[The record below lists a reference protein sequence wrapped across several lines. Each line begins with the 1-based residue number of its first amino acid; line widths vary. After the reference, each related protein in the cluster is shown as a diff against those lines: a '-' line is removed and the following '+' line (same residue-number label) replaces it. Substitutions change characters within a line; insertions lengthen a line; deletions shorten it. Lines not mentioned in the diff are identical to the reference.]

1 VEGKSGQNR
10 EKGKACRDKRGK
22 EVLTLPPLCAILC
35 KRGRKVGDSMLDERY
50 IVAKSKSLVW
60 AKFQDYSP
68 GELKILDTYLSR
80 IDPRKPDSSLVTF
93 TKKEYADLMGLD
105 SDIRTEQLKTY
116 TGGLLSNVV
125 TIDLPEKGYVQYPL
139 FSEAKC
145 YRDDKSG
152 QVTIEV
158 DCNPKLKAAFFDIA
172 RNGYVR
178 YQLKN
183 IISLKSQYSVRLY
196 PKLKD
201 RPFGWTV
208 QVTELREML
217 GATAASYDVFK
228 DFNKHV
234 LQKAVKEI
242 NEITDINVTTEN
254 VRKGRSV
261 VAIRFKVEE
270 KKQVLLD
277 KEQAGLFDE
286 DEDQMALDGVFDAEP
301 SPVGDPDDPLAL
313 CADALPPD
321 FTREQ
326 VEMLRTLALDH
337 VPFTIRSLAEKELWL
352 FEYLQQKT
360 LLMKATPGVQSPF
373 AWLRKA
379 VAEDWS

>member
-1 VEGKSGQNR
+1 
-10 EKGKACRDKRGK
+10 
-22 EVLTLPPLCAILC
+22 
-35 KRGRKVGDSMLDERY
+35 MLDERY
-50 IVAKSKSLVW
+50 IVEKSKALVW
-60 AKFQDYSP
+60 AQFQDYSS

-80 IDPRKPDSSLVTF
+80 IDARNPDSSLVTF
-93 TKKEYADLMGLD
+93 TKKEYAELMGLD
-105 SDIRTEQLKTY
+105 SDIRTEQLKAY

-125 TIDLPEKGYVQYPL
+125 TIEMPGKGYVQYPL

-145 YRDDKSG
+145 YLDDSSG

-158 DCNPKLKAAFFDIA
+158 DCNQKLKPAFFDLA
-172 RNGYVR
+172 KNGYVR

-208 QVTELREML
+208 TVAELREML

-242 NEITDINVTTEN
+242 NEITDITVTTEN
-254 VRKGRSV
+254 IRKGKSV
-261 VAIRFKVEE
+261 VSIKFNVTEKSPHVITKEDAELFTDAEHVEVE
-270 KKQVLLD
+270 V
-277 KEQAGLFDE
+277 
-286 DEDQMALDGVFDAEP
+286 DEDQISFDGVIDSTFVDID
-301 SPVGDPDDPLAL
+301 DPNDPLAL
-313 CADALPPD
+313 FASALPKN

-326 VEMLRTLALDH
+326 VELLRTLALEHMPSTVAYGPD
-337 VPFTIRSLAEKELWL
+337 ADLWL
-352 FEYLQQKT
+352 HGFLDQKT
-360 LLMKATPGVQSPF
+360 KLMQATPNVMNPF
-373 AWLRKA
+373 AWLRRA
-379 VAEDWS
+379 IMEDWK

>member
-1 VEGKSGQNR
+1 
-10 EKGKACRDKRGK
+10 
-22 EVLTLPPLCAILC
+22 
-35 KRGRKVGDSMLDERY
+35 MLDELY
-50 IVAKSKSLVW
+50 IVEKSKALVW
-60 AKFQDYSP
+60 AQFQDYSP

-80 IDPRKPDSSLVTF
+80 IDPRRPESSLVTF
-93 TKKEYADLMGLD
+93 TKKEYAELMGLD

-125 TIDLPEKGYVQYPL
+125 TIDLPDKGYVQYPL

-145 YRDDKSG
+145 YLDDKSG

-158 DCNPKLKAAFFDIA
+158 DCNHKLKAAFFDIA

-183 IISLKSQYSVRLY
+183 IISLRSQYSVRLY

-208 QVTELREML
+208 SVSELREML

-242 NEITDINVTTEN
+242 NEITDINVETEN

-261 VAIRFKVEE
+261 VSIRFKVTE

-277 KEQAGLFDE
+277 KEQAALFSE
-286 DEDQMALDGVFDAEP
+286 EEEEQFKIDGVNEAAP
-301 SPVGDPDDPLAL
+301 SPIDDPDDPLSL
-313 CADALPPD
+313 CASALPPD

-326 VEMLRTLALDH
+326 VDMLRRLAVDH
-337 VPFTIRSLAEKELWL
+337 LPFTVRTLAEKELWL
-352 FEYLQQKT
+352 HDYLQQKT
-360 LLMKATPGVQSPF
+360 LLMKATPDVRSPF
-373 AWLRKA
+373 AWLRQA
-379 VAEDWS
+379 VAEDWK

>member
-1 VEGKSGQNR
+1 
-10 EKGKACRDKRGK
+10 
-22 EVLTLPPLCAILC
+22 
-35 KRGRKVGDSMLDERY
+35 MLDERY
-50 IVAKSKSLVW
+50 WVEKSKALVW
-60 AKFQDYSP
+60 AQFQDYSP

-80 IDPRKPDSSLVTF
+80 IDPRNPESSLVAF

-105 SDIRTEQLKTY
+105 SDIRTEQLKAY

-145 YRDDKSG
+145 YLDDKTG

-158 DCNPKLKAAFFDIA
+158 DCNHKLKAAFFDIA
-172 RNGYVR
+172 SNGYVR

-208 QVTELREML
+208 SVKELREML

-234 LQKAVKEI
+234 LQKAIKEI
-242 NEITDINVTTEN
+242 NDITDINVSTEN
-254 VRKGRSV
+254 IRKGRSV
-261 VAIRFKVEE
+261 VSIRFKVEE
-270 KKQVLLD
+270 KKQILLD
-277 KEQAGLFDE
+277 KEQAALFVE
-286 DEDQMALDGVFDAEP
+286 EEEEQVVLDGVLNGT
-301 SPVGDPDDPLAL
+301 PVPIDDPDDPLAL
-313 CADALPPD
+313 CASALPPD

-326 VEMLRTLALDH
+326 VEMLRNLALNH
-337 VPFTIRSLAEKELWL
+337 TPFTLRSLAEKELWL

-360 LLMKATPGVQSPF
+360 LLMKATPNVVSPF
-373 AWLRKA
+373 GWLRQA
-379 VAEDWS
+379 VAEDWK

>member
-1 VEGKSGQNR
+1 
-10 EKGKACRDKRGK
+10 
-22 EVLTLPPLCAILC
+22 
-35 KRGRKVGDSMLDERY
+35 MLDESY
-50 IVAKSKSLVW
+50 LVEKSKALVW
-60 AKFQDYSP
+60 AQFQDYSP

-80 IDPRKPDSSLVTF
+80 INPRDPDSSLVTF

-125 TIDLPEKGYVQYPL
+125 TIDLPDKGYVQYPL

-145 YRDDKSG
+145 YLDEKSG

-158 DCNPKLKAAFFDIA
+158 DCNHKLKAAFFDIA

-208 QVTELREML
+208 SVEELRKML
-217 GATAASYDVFK
+217 GATASSYDVFK

-254 VRKGRSV
+254 IRKGRSV
-261 VAIRFKVEE
+261 VSIRFTVEE
-270 KKQVLLD
+270 KKQILLD
-277 KEQAGLFDE
+277 KEQAELFGDE
-286 DEDQMALDGVFDAEP
+286 EDQFTLDGVMNATP
-301 SPVGDPDDPLAL
+301 SPADDPDDPLSL
-313 CADALPPD
+313 CASALPAD
-321 FTREQ
+321 FSREQ
-326 VEMLRTLALDH
+326 VELLRNLALDH
-337 VPFTIRSLAEKELWL
+337 TPFTIGSLQEKELWL
-352 FEYLQQKT
+352 YDYLRQKT
-360 LLMKATPGVQSPF
+360 LLMRASPDVRSPF
-373 AWLRKA
+373 AWLRQA
-379 VAEDWS
+379 VAEDWN

>member
-1 VEGKSGQNR
+1 
-10 EKGKACRDKRGK
+10 
-22 EVLTLPPLCAILC
+22 
-35 KRGRKVGDSMLDERY
+35 MLDEKY
-50 IVAKSKSLVW
+50 IVEKSKALVW
-60 AKFQDYSP
+60 AQFQDYSP

-80 IDPRKPDSSLVTF
+80 IDPRNPDASLVTF

-125 TIDLPEKGYVQYPL
+125 TIDLPDKGYVQYPL

-145 YRDDKSG
+145 YLDDKSG

-158 DCNPKLKAAFFDIA
+158 DCNHKLKTAFFDIA

-208 QVTELREML
+208 SVEELRKML

-261 VAIRFKVEE
+261 VSIRFKVTD
-270 KKQVLLD
+270 KQQHVIS
-277 KEQAGLFDE
+277 KE
-286 DEDQMALDGVFDAEP
+286 DAEIFKDAKDAE
-301 SPVGDPDDPLAL
+301 SDEEQILLGGVIDTDYVDVEDTEDPLAL
-313 CADALPPD
+313 CASALPAN

-326 VEMLRTLALDH
+326 VELLRSLAVEHL
-337 VPFTIRSLAEKELWL
+337 PFTVASLAEKELWL
-352 FEYLQQKT
+352 HDYLDQKT
-360 LLMKATPGVQSPF
+360 KLMQATPDVYAPF
-373 AWLRKA
+373 AWLRRA
-379 VAEDWS
+379 VMEDWK

>member
-1 VEGKSGQNR
+1 
-10 EKGKACRDKRGK
+10 
-22 EVLTLPPLCAILC
+22 
-35 KRGRKVGDSMLDERY
+35 MLDENY
-50 IVAKSKSLVW
+50 LVEKSKALVW
-60 AKFQDYSP
+60 AKFQDYSS

-80 IDPRKPDSSLVTF
+80 INPRDPDTSLVTF
-93 TKKEYADLMGLD
+93 TKKEYAELMGLD

-116 TGGLLSNVV
+116 TKGLLSNVV

-139 FSEAKC
+139 FAEAKC
-145 YRDDKSG
+145 YLDEQSG

-158 DCNPKLKAAFFDIA
+158 DCNQKLKPAFFDIA

-178 YQLKN
+178 YQLRN

-208 QVTELREML
+208 TVADLREIL

-254 VRKGRSV
+254 IRKGKSV
-261 VAIRFKVEE
+261 ESVRFTVTEKSRRVINKEDVE
-270 KKQVLLD
+270 
-277 KEQAGLFDE
+277 LFDE
-286 DEDQMALDGVFDAEP
+286 VPATEIEVDENQILLDGVIDEEFIDI
-301 SPVGDPDDPLAL
+301 GDPNDPLTLYAS
-313 CADALPPD
+313 ALPRE
-321 FTREQ
+321 FTRDQ
-326 VEMLRTLALDH
+326 VELLRTLANEH
-337 VPFTIRSLAEKELWL
+337 VPFTIRSLPERELWICD
-352 FEYLQQKT
+352 YLDEKT
-360 LLMKATPGVQSPF
+360 KLMRATPGVMNSF
-373 AWLRKA
+373 AWLRRA
-379 VAEDWS
+379 VAEDWK

>member
-1 VEGKSGQNR
+1 
-10 EKGKACRDKRGK
+10 
-22 EVLTLPPLCAILC
+22 
-35 KRGRKVGDSMLDERY
+35 MLDEKY
-50 IVAKSKSLVW
+50 IVEKSKALVW
-60 AKFQDYSP
+60 AQFQDYSP

-80 IDPRKPDSSLVTF
+80 IDPRKPDASLVTF
-93 TKKEYADLMGLD
+93 TKKEYAELMGLD
-105 SDIRTEQLKTY
+105 SDIRTEQLKSY

-125 TIDLPEKGYVQYPL
+125 TIDMPDKGYVQYPL

-145 YRDDKSG
+145 YLDDKSG

-158 DCNPKLKAAFFDIA
+158 DCNHKLKAAFFDIA
-172 RNGYVR
+172 KNGYVR

-183 IISLKSQYSVRLY
+183 IINLKSQYSVRLY

-201 RPFGWTV
+201 RPFGWTIS
-208 QVTELREML
+208 VTELREML

-242 NEITDINVTTEN
+242 NDVTDITVETEN

-261 VAIRFKVEE
+261 ESIRFKVFE
-270 KKQVLLD
+270 KSPHVIS
-277 KEQAGLFDE
+277 KE
-286 DEDQMALDGVFDAEP
+286 DAEVFADAEEVEQDENQM
-301 SPVGDPDDPLAL
+301 SMAEVFKAHFVDPDDPDDHLAL
-313 CADALPPD
+313 CASALPPN

-326 VEMLRTLALDH
+326 VELLRLLALEHMPYTIRTLE
-337 VPFTIRSLAEKELWL
+337 EKELWL
-352 FEYLQQKT
+352 HDFLFKKVK
-360 LLMKATPGVQSPF
+360 LMEATPDVQAPF

-379 VAEDWS
+379 VMEDWN

>member
-1 VEGKSGQNR
+1 
-10 EKGKACRDKRGK
+10 
-22 EVLTLPPLCAILC
+22 
-35 KRGRKVGDSMLDERY
+35 MLDEKY
-50 IVAKSKSLVW
+50 IVEKSKALVW
-60 AKFQDYSP
+60 AQFQDYSP

-80 IDPRKPDSSLVTF
+80 IDARNPDSSLVTF
-93 TKKEYADLMGLD
+93 TKKEYAELMGLD
-105 SDIRTEQLKTY
+105 SEIRTEQMKAY

-145 YRDDKSG
+145 YLDEKTG

-158 DCNPKLKAAFFDIA
+158 DCNPKLKTAFFDIA
-172 RNGYVR
+172 KNGYVR

-183 IISLKSQYSVRLY
+183 IIALRSQYSVRLY

-208 QVTELREML
+208 SIEELRKIL
-217 GATAASYDVFK
+217 GATASSYDLFK

-234 LQKAVKEI
+234 LQKAIKEI

-261 VAIRFKVEE
+261 VSIRFKVEE
-270 KKQVLLD
+270 KKQIVLS
-277 KEQAGLFDE
+277 KEQAELFYE
-286 DEDQMALDGVFDAEP
+286 EAEQFTMEGVTDAPP
-301 SPVGDPDDPLAL
+301 SPIDDPDDPLCL
-313 CADALPPD
+313 CAAALPRE

-326 VEMLRTLALDH
+326 VDLLRNLAIDH
-337 VPFTIRSLAEKELWL
+337 IPMSVYGQEAKELWL
-352 FEYLQQKT
+352 HDYLQRKT
-360 LLMKATPGVQSPF
+360 MLMRATPGVNSPF
-373 AWLRKA
+373 AWLRQA
-379 VAEDWS
+379 VAEDWK

>member
-1 VEGKSGQNR
+1 
-10 EKGKACRDKRGK
+10 
-22 EVLTLPPLCAILC
+22 
-35 KRGRKVGDSMLDERY
+35 MLDEKY
-50 IVAKSKSLVW
+50 IVEKSKALVW
-60 AKFQDYSP
+60 AQFQDYSP

-80 IDPRKPDSSLVTF
+80 INPREPDSSLVTF
-93 TKKEYADLMGLD
+93 TKKEYAELMGLD

-125 TIDLPEKGYVQYPL
+125 TIDLPDKGYVQYPL

-145 YRDDKSG
+145 FLDEKSG

-158 DCNPKLKAAFFDIA
+158 DCNHKLKTAFFDIA

-183 IISLKSQYSVRLY
+183 IISLRSQYSVRLY

-208 QVTELREML
+208 SVAELRKML

-234 LQKAVKEI
+234 LQKAVQEI
-242 NEITDINVTTEN
+242 NEITDITVTTEN
-254 VRKGRSV
+254 IRKGRSV
-261 VAIRFKVEE
+261 ESIRFTVREKAPHILSKEE
-270 KKQVLLD
+270 TALLGPMDEQV
-277 KEQAGLFDE
+277 
-286 DEDQMALDGVFDAEP
+286 DEDQVMLDEVFSSAYVDIN
-301 SPVGDPDDPLAL
+301 DPNDDLAL
-313 CADALPPD
+313 IASALPSN

-326 VEMLRTLALDH
+326 VEMLRVLAIEHL
-337 VPFTIRSLAEKELWL
+337 PLSIRTVAERDLWL
-352 FEYLQQKT
+352 YDFLNKKAM
-360 LLMKATPGVQSPF
+360 LMEATPGVVSPF
-373 AWLRKA
+373 AWMRKA
-379 VAEDWS
+379 VSEDWN

>member
-1 VEGKSGQNR
+1 
-10 EKGKACRDKRGK
+10 
-22 EVLTLPPLCAILC
+22 
-35 KRGRKVGDSMLDERY
+35 MLDEKY
-50 IVAKSKSLVW
+50 IVEKSKALVW
-60 AKFQDYSP
+60 AQFQDYSP

-80 IDPRKPDSSLVTF
+80 INPREPDASLVTF
-93 TKKEYADLMGLD
+93 TKKEYAELMGLD

-145 YRDDKSG
+145 YLDEKSG

-158 DCNPKLKAAFFDIA
+158 DCNPKLKPAFFDIA

-196 PKLKD
+196 PKPKD

-208 QVTELREML
+208 SVAELREML

-242 NEITDINVTTEN
+242 NEITDITVTTEN

-261 VAIRFKVEE
+261 ESIRFKVTE
-270 KKQVLLD
+270 KSPHVIS
-277 KEQAGLFDE
+277 KESAEAFDDGNVIEVDESQMFLE
-286 DEDQMALDGVFDAEP
+286 DVIGPNFVDP
-301 SPVGDPDDPLAL
+301 SNPDDDLAL
-313 CADALPPD
+313 LAEALPAG

-326 VEMLRTLALDH
+326 IELLKLLAMEHMPDWIRTIYDRDMWMH
-337 VPFTIRSLAEKELWL
+337 DFL
-352 FEYLQQKT
+352 FKKT
-360 LLMKATPGVQSPF
+360 KLMEATPDIQSPF
-373 AWLRKA
+373 AWMRRA
-379 VAEDWS
+379 VMEDWK

>member
-1 VEGKSGQNR
+1 
-10 EKGKACRDKRGK
+10 
-22 EVLTLPPLCAILC
+22 
-35 KRGRKVGDSMLDERY
+35 MLDERY
-50 IVAKSKSLVW
+50 IVEKSKALVW
-60 AKFQDYSP
+60 AQFQDYSS

-80 IDPRKPDSSLVTF
+80 IDARNPDSSLVTF
-93 TKKEYADLMGLD
+93 TKKEYAELMGLD
-105 SDIRTEQLKTY
+105 SDIRTEQLKAY

-125 TIDLPEKGYVQYPL
+125 TIEMPGKGYVQYPL

-145 YRDDKSG
+145 YLDDSSG

-158 DCNPKLKAAFFDIA
+158 DCNHKLKPAFFDIA

-208 QVTELREML
+208 SVAELREML

-242 NEITDINVTTEN
+242 NEITDITVTTEN
-254 VRKGRSV
+254 IRKGKSV
-261 VAIRFKVEE
+261 VSIKFNVAE
-270 KKQVLLD
+270 KLPHVIS
-277 KEQAGLFDE
+277 KE
-286 DEDQMALDGVFDAEP
+286 DAELFADAEHVEVEVDENQITFDDVID
-301 SPVGDPDDPLAL
+301 SAFADEGGPDDPLAFF
-313 CADALPPD
+313 ASALPSG

-326 VEMLRTLALDH
+326 VELLRALAFDH
-337 VPFTIRSLAEKELWL
+337 MPSDVGYGSAADLWL
-352 FEYLQQKT
+352 HNFLDQKT
-360 LLMKATPGVQSPF
+360 KLMKATPGVMNPF
-373 AWLRKA
+373 GWMRRA
-379 VAEDWS
+379 VMEDWK

>member
-1 VEGKSGQNR
+1 
-10 EKGKACRDKRGK
+10 
-22 EVLTLPPLCAILC
+22 
-35 KRGRKVGDSMLDERY
+35 MLDEKY
-50 IVAKSKSLVW
+50 IVEKSKALVW
-60 AKFQDYSP
+60 AQFQDYSP

-80 IDPRKPDSSLVTF
+80 INPREPDASLVTF
-93 TKKEYADLMGLD
+93 TKKEYAELMGLD

-145 YRDDKSG
+145 YLDEKSG

-158 DCNPKLKAAFFDIA
+158 DCNPKLKPAFFDIA

-208 QVTELREML
+208 SVAELREML

-242 NEITDINVTTEN
+242 NDITDITVTTEN

-261 VAIRFKVEE
+261 ESIRFKVTE
-270 KKQVLLD
+270 KSPHVIS
-277 KEQAGLFDE
+277 KESAELFDDGNTIEVDESQMYME
-286 DEDQMALDGVFDAEP
+286 DVIGPNFVDTN
-301 SPVGDPDDPLAL
+301 DPDDELAL
-313 CADALPPD
+313 LAEALPAG

-326 VEMLRTLALDH
+326 IELLKLLAMERMPDWIRTVYD
-337 VPFTIRSLAEKELWL
+337 RDMWL
-352 FEYLQQKT
+352 HDFLFKKT
-360 LLMKATPGVQSPF
+360 KLMEATPDVQSPF
-373 AWLRKA
+373 AWMRRA
-379 VAEDWS
+379 VMEDWK

>member
-1 VEGKSGQNR
+1 
-10 EKGKACRDKRGK
+10 
-22 EVLTLPPLCAILC
+22 
-35 KRGRKVGDSMLDERY
+35 MLDEKY
-50 IVAKSKSLVW
+50 IVEKSKALVW
-60 AKFQDYSP
+60 AQFQDYSP

-80 IDPRKPDSSLVTF
+80 IDARNPDSSLVTF
-93 TKKEYADLMGLD
+93 TKKEYAELMGLD
-105 SDIRTEQLKTY
+105 SEIRTEQMKAY

-145 YRDDKSG
+145 YLDEKTG

-158 DCNPKLKAAFFDIA
+158 DCNPKLKTAFFDIA
-172 RNGYVR
+172 KNGYVR

-183 IISLKSQYSVRLY
+183 IIALRSQYSVRLY

-208 QVTELREML
+208 SIEELRKIL
-217 GATAASYDVFK
+217 GATASSYDLFK

-234 LQKAVKEI
+234 LQKAIKEI

-261 VAIRFKVEE
+261 VSIRFKVEE
-270 KKQVLLD
+270 KKQIVLS
-277 KEQAGLFDE
+277 KEQAELFYE
-286 DEDQMALDGVFDAEP
+286 EAEQFTMEGVNDAPP
-301 SPVGDPDDPLAL
+301 SPIDDPDDPLCL
-313 CADALPPD
+313 CAAALPRE

-326 VEMLRTLALDH
+326 VDLLRNLAIDH
-337 VPFTIRSLAEKELWL
+337 IPMSVYGVEAKELWL
-352 FEYLQQKT
+352 HDYLQRKT
-360 LLMKATPGVQSPF
+360 MLMRATPGVNSPF
-373 AWLRKA
+373 AWLRQA
-379 VAEDWS
+379 VAEDWK

>member
-1 VEGKSGQNR
+1 
-10 EKGKACRDKRGK
+10 
-22 EVLTLPPLCAILC
+22 
-35 KRGRKVGDSMLDERY
+35 MLDELY
-50 IVAKSKSLVW
+50 WVEKSKALVW
-60 AKFQDYSP
+60 AQFQDYSP

-80 IDPRKPDSSLVTF
+80 INPRDPDSSLVTF

-105 SDIRTEQLKTY
+105 ADIRTEQLKSY

-145 YRDDKSG
+145 YLDDKSG

-158 DCNPKLKAAFFDIA
+158 DCNHKLKTAFFDLA
-172 RNGYVR
+172 SNGYVR

-208 QVTELREML
+208 SVKELREML

-242 NEITDINVTTEN
+242 NDITDINVTTEN

-261 VAIRFKVEE
+261 VSIRFKVEE
-270 KKQVLLD
+270 KKQILLD
-277 KEQAGLFDE
+277 KEQAALFVE
-286 DEDQMALDGVFDAEP
+286 EEEEEQFTLDGVLDGEP
-301 SPVGDPDDPLAL
+301 SPIGDPNDPLSL
-313 CADALPPD
+313 CASALPAD
-321 FTREQ
+321 FSREQ
-326 VEMLRTLALDH
+326 VKMLRALALDH
-337 VPFTIRSLAEKELWL
+337 MPFTVGSLEEKELWL
-352 FEYLQQKT
+352 FDYLNQKT
-360 LLMKATPGVQSPF
+360 MLMKATPDVRSPF
-373 AWLRKA
+373 AWLRQA
-379 VAEDWS
+379 VAEDWK

>member
-1 VEGKSGQNR
+1 
-10 EKGKACRDKRGK
+10 
-22 EVLTLPPLCAILC
+22 
-35 KRGRKVGDSMLDERY
+35 MLDERY
-50 IVAKSKSLVW
+50 IVEKSKALVW
-60 AKFQDYSP
+60 AQFQDYSS

-80 IDPRKPDSSLVTF
+80 IDARNPDASSVTF

-105 SDIRTEQLKTY
+105 SEIRTEQLKAY

-145 YRDDKSG
+145 YLDEKTG

-158 DCNPKLKAAFFDIA
+158 DCNHKLKAAFFDIA
-172 RNGYVR
+172 KNGYVR

-201 RPFGWTV
+201 KPFGWQISV
-208 QVTELREML
+208 PELREML
-217 GATAASYDVFK
+217 GATASSYDNFK

-242 NEITDINVTTEN
+242 NDITDITVTTQN

-261 VAIRFKVEE
+261 VAIKFKVEE
-270 KKQVLLD
+270 KRQVLLD
-277 KEQAGLFDE
+277 KEQAALFAE
-286 DEDQMALDGVFDAEP
+286 EEEEQIKIDGMLEVEP
-301 SPVGDPDDPLAL
+301 SPIDDPDDPLSL
-313 CADALPPD
+313 CASALPAD
-321 FTREQ
+321 FSREQ
-326 VEMLRTLALDH
+326 VELLRQLAIDH
-337 VPFTIRSLAEKELWL
+337 LPFTVATIEERELWL
-352 FEYLQQKT
+352 FDYLQQKT
-360 LLMKATPGVQSPF
+360 LLMKASPNVISPF
-373 AWLRKA
+373 GWLRQA
-379 VAEDWS
+379 VAEDWK

>member
-1 VEGKSGQNR
+1 MSE
-10 EKGKACRDKRGK
+10 RGRHVGAEEEN
-22 EVLTLPPLCAILC
+22 EVLTIPPQCVILG
-35 KRGRKVGDSMLDERY
+35 KRGREVGDSMLDERY

-80 IDPRKPDSSLVTF
+80 INPRKPESSLVSF
-93 TKKEYADLMGLD
+93 TKKEYAELMGLD

-125 TIDLPEKGYVQYPL
+125 TIDLPERGYVQYPL

-145 YRDDKSG
+145 YRDDKTG

-158 DCNPKLKAAFFDIA
+158 DCNHKLKEAFFDIA
-172 RNGYVR
+172 QNGYVR

-208 QVTELREML
+208 QVSELREML

-242 NEITDINVTTEN
+242 NEITDITVETEN
-254 VRKGRSV
+254 IRKGRSV
-261 VAIRFKVEE
+261 VAIKFKVEE
-270 KKQVLLD
+270 KKQILLD
-277 KEQAGLFDE
+277 KEQADLYE
-286 DEDQMALDGVFDAEP
+286 EEEQLALDGVLDAETFP
-301 SPVGDPDDPLAL
+301 EWEKEDPLSM
-313 CADALPPD
+313 CASALPPD

-326 VEMLRTLALDH
+326 VALLRNLAMEH
-337 VPFTIRSLAEKELWL
+337 VPYEVASFDEKEFWMHN
-352 FEYLQQKT
+352 YLLEKK
-360 LLMKATPGVQSPF
+360 LLMEATPGVHSPF
-373 AWLRKA
+373 GWIRQA
-379 VAEDWS
+379 VAEDWK

>member
-1 VEGKSGQNR
+1 
-10 EKGKACRDKRGK
+10 
-22 EVLTLPPLCAILC
+22 
-35 KRGRKVGDSMLDERY
+35 MLDEKY
-50 IVAKSKSLVW
+50 IVEKSKALVW
-60 AKFQDYSP
+60 AQFQDYSP

-80 IDPRKPDSSLVTF
+80 IDPRNPDASLVTF
-93 TKKEYADLMGLD
+93 TKKEYAELMGLD

-125 TIDLPEKGYVQYPL
+125 TIDLPGKGYVQYPL

-145 YRDDKSG
+145 YLDDKSG

-158 DCNPKLKAAFFDIA
+158 DCNHKLKAAFFDIA

-201 RPFGWTV
+201 RPFGWTIKV
-208 QVTELREML
+208 AELRKML
-217 GATAASYDVFK
+217 GATATSYDVFK

-234 LQKAVKEI
+234 LQKAIKEI
-242 NEITDINVTTEN
+242 NEITDITVTTEN

-261 VAIRFKVEE
+261 ESIRFKVTE
-270 KKQVLLD
+270 KANHVISKEDTELLCKEKEDMDMNQMFIDAVLT
-277 KEQAGLFDE
+277 
-286 DEDQMALDGVFDAEP
+286 P
-301 SPVGDPDDPLAL
+301 SYVDPDDPDDPMAL
-313 CADALPPD
+313 FASALPPS

-326 VEMLRTLALDH
+326 VEMLRLLALDH
-337 VPFTIRSLAEKELWL
+337 LPFTVGTLEDRDLWL
-352 FEYLQQKT
+352 HDYLYKKT
-360 LLMKATPGVQSPF
+360 KLLEATPDVYAPF
-373 AWLRKA
+373 AWLRRA
-379 VAEDWS
+379 VAEDWQ

>member
-1 VEGKSGQNR
+1 
-10 EKGKACRDKRGK
+10 
-22 EVLTLPPLCAILC
+22 
-35 KRGRKVGDSMLDERY
+35 MLDEKY
-50 IVAKSKSLVW
+50 IVEKSKALVW
-60 AKFQDYSP
+60 AQFQDYSP

-80 IDPRKPDSSLVTF
+80 IDPRNPDASLVTF
-93 TKKEYADLMGLD
+93 TKKEYAELMGLD

-125 TIDLPEKGYVQYPL
+125 TIDLPDRGYVQYPL

-145 YRDDKSG
+145 YLDDKSG

-158 DCNPKLKAAFFDIA
+158 DCNHKLKPAFFDIA

-201 RPFGWTV
+201 RPFGWTISV
-208 QVTELREML
+208 EELRKML

-242 NEITDINVTTEN
+242 NEVTDITVTTEN

-261 VAIRFKVEE
+261 VSIKFKVTE
-270 KKQVLLD
+270 KSPHVIS
-277 KEQAGLFDE
+277 KEDSELFNDAKE
-286 DEDQMALDGVFDAEP
+286 VEVDEDQILLEGVIDTNYVDVE
-301 SPVGDPDDPLAL
+301 DPDDPLAL
-313 CADALPPD
+313 CASALPTN

-326 VEMLRTLALDH
+326 VDLLRSLAIEHL
-337 VPFTIRSLAEKELWL
+337 PFTVASLAEKELWL
-352 FEYLQQKT
+352 CDYLAQKT
-360 LLMKATPGVQSPF
+360 KLMQATPDVYAPF
-373 AWLRKA
+373 AWLRRA
-379 VAEDWS
+379 VMEDWQ

>member
-1 VEGKSGQNR
+1 
-10 EKGKACRDKRGK
+10 
-22 EVLTLPPLCAILC
+22 
-35 KRGRKVGDSMLDERY
+35 MLDEKY
-50 IVAKSKSLVW
+50 IVEKSKALVW
-60 AKFQDYSP
+60 AQFQDYSP

-80 IDPRKPDSSLVTF
+80 IDPRNPDASLVTF
-93 TKKEYADLMGLD
+93 TKKEYAELMGLD

-125 TIDLPEKGYVQYPL
+125 TIDLPDRGYVQYPL

-145 YRDDKSG
+145 YLDDKSG

-158 DCNPKLKAAFFDIA
+158 DCNHKLKPAFFDIA

-201 RPFGWTV
+201 RPFGWTISV
-208 QVTELREML
+208 EELRKML

-242 NEITDINVTTEN
+242 NEVTDITVTTEN

-261 VAIRFKVEE
+261 VSIKFKVTEKSPHVISKEDSELFKDAKEVEVDEE
-270 KKQVLLD
+270 QIL
-277 KEQAGLFDE
+277 
-286 DEDQMALDGVFDAEP
+286 LDGVIDSNFVDVE
-301 SPVGDPDDPLAL
+301 DPNDPLAL
-313 CADALPPD
+313 CASALPSN

-326 VEMLRTLALDH
+326 VELLRSLAIEHL
-337 VPFTIRSLAEKELWL
+337 PFTVASLAEKELWL
-352 FEYLQQKT
+352 CDYLEQKT
-360 LLMKATPGVQSPF
+360 KLMRATPDVYAPF
-373 AWLRKA
+373 AWLRRA
-379 VAEDWS
+379 VMEDWK

>member
-1 VEGKSGQNR
+1 
-10 EKGKACRDKRGK
+10 
-22 EVLTLPPLCAILC
+22 
-35 KRGRKVGDSMLDERY
+35 MLDERY
-50 IVAKSKSLVW
+50 IVEKSKALVW
-60 AKFQDYSP
+60 AQFQDYSS

-80 IDPRKPDSSLVTF
+80 INPRDSESSSVSF
-93 TKKEYADLMGLD
+93 TKKEYAELMGLD

-116 TGGLLSNVV
+116 TSGLLSNVV
-125 TIDLPEKGYVQYPL
+125 TIDMPDKGYVQYPL

-145 YRDDKSG
+145 YLDESTG

-158 DCNPKLKAAFFDIA
+158 DCNPKLKPAFFDIA

-208 QVTELREML
+208 SVAELREML
-217 GATAASYDVFK
+217 GATASSYDVFK

-242 NEITDINVTTEN
+242 NDITDITVTTEN
-254 VRKGRSV
+254 IRKGRSV
-261 VAIRFKVEE
+261 ESIRFKVFEKSPHVISKEDAEVFEDAEE
-270 KKQVLLD
+270 A
-277 KEQAGLFDE
+277 E
-286 DEDQMALDGVFDAEP
+286 FDANQVFMDQVFSSNFVDP
-301 SPVGDPDDPLAL
+301 DDPDDPLAL
-313 CADALPPD
+313 FASALPSN

-326 VEMLRTLALDH
+326 VELLKLLAMLEKTEHQSLFCRDLKNLNIVAMTLQEFL
-337 VPFTIRSLAEKELWL
+337 L
-352 FEYLQQKT
+352 F
-360 LLMKATPGVQSPF
+360 
-373 AWLRKA
+373 
-379 VAEDWS
+379 

>member
-1 VEGKSGQNR
+1 
-10 EKGKACRDKRGK
+10 
-22 EVLTLPPLCAILC
+22 
-35 KRGRKVGDSMLDERY
+35 MLDEKY
-50 IVAKSKSLVW
+50 IVEKSKALVW
-60 AKFQDYSP
+60 AQFQDYSP

-80 IDPRKPDSSLVTF
+80 INPREPDASLVTF
-93 TKKEYADLMGLD
+93 TKKEYAELMGLD

-125 TIDLPEKGYVQYPL
+125 TIDLPDKGYVQYPL

-145 YRDDKSG
+145 YLDEKSG

-158 DCNPKLKAAFFDIA
+158 DCNHKLKTAFFDIA

-201 RPFGWTV
+201 RPFGWTIS
-208 QVTELREML
+208 VTELREML

-234 LQKAVKEI
+234 LQKAIKEI
-242 NEITDINVTTEN
+242 NDITDITVTTEN

-261 VAIRFKVEE
+261 ESIRFKVTE
-270 KKQVLLD
+270 KSPHVIS
-277 KEQAGLFDE
+277 KEGSELFNDAQE
-286 DEDQMALDGVFDAEP
+286 IEIDEDQMFLDEVVTPNYVD
-301 SPVGDPDDPLAL
+301 SNDPDDALAL
-313 CADALPPD
+313 LADALPAG

-326 VEMLRTLALDH
+326 IELLRILAIDH
-337 VPFTIRSLAEKELWL
+337 MPLTIRNVGERDLWL
-352 FEYLQQKT
+352 Y
-360 LLMKATPGVQSPF
+360 
-373 AWLRKA
+373 
-379 VAEDWS
+379 AEQ